1 MKNFSFKARMIYFS
15 IITLF
20 SIGFFALQWTSAT
33 GEGAG
38 FGSMILLMLWGIMA
52 LFGIAGLIFSLKTR
66 TRNQ

>member
-33 GEGAG
+33 EEGAG
-38 FGSMILLMLWGIMA
+38 FGSMMLLMLWGIMT
-52 LFGIAGLIFSLKTR
+52 LFGIGGLVFSLWARKS
-66 TRNQ
+66 NQ